1 MIKNKETKVFW
12 SIFDCFS
19 AGKQCRWPLSIQ
31 GRGLDFQLLCNCN
44 WKKNQNREPWQV
56 LHQHMMFRHSWW
68 RIIWLPGYFIIY
80 MWLCSDLHVIN
91 AINQWT
97 ISAESLQT
105 PQSASCNQRQSQ
117 HSILRWE
124 DHCRITLWWQTSQQ
138 WHSSDLLWDLVLFR
152 FLNYTQKPY

>member
-1 MIKNKETKVFW
+1 MRKNKETKVFW

-56 LHQHMMFRHSWW
+56 LHHMMTHYMVTRVFHNLYVTLLWLACYQCNQSMNHFC
-68 RIIWLPGYFIIY
+68 RITTNSTASQP
-80 MWLCSDLHVIN
+80 
-91 AINQWT
+91 
-97 ISAESLQT
+97 
-105 PQSASCNQRQSQ
+105 ASCNQRQSQ

-124 DHCRITLWWQTSQQ
+124 EDHCRMTSWWQSSQQ

-152 FLNYTQKPY
+152 FIN